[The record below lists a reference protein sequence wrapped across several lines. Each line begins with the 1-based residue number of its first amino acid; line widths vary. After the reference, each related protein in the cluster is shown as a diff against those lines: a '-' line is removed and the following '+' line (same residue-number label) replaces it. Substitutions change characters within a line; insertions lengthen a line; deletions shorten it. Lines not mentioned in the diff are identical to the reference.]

1 MIIMRS
7 IAGFGLAVL
16 IGCATAQPAGA
27 IILTDP
33 AVISPGTTISPVP
46 DGFSGTSLT
55 SLSGFPFS
63 SSFNFSGS
71 GGPSGTLSEDVL
83 NWSTVDAA
91 HPYSGLTYVFTMR
104 LTSGDVSALTSYR

>member
-55 SLSGFPFS
+55 ILQLQLQFQRIR
-63 SSFNFSGS
+63 
-71 GGPSGTLSEDVL
+71 GTIWHV
-83 NWSTVDAA
+83 V
-91 HPYSGLTYVFTMR
+91 
-104 LTSGDVSALTSYR
+104 